1 MVDLSL
7 PDIAGVE
14 FFDQL
19 FAAMPN
25 IPIIIV
31 ASVKDEKIAKLA
43 VQRGARDYFPTHCID
58 KLFFRRQSPPSSLM
72 RPRSKNFFTK
82 KERAQ
87 IMLNSIGDAVISTN
101 LAGAV
106 IVFHDVSSARAVT
119 QNLACLAQHDSLTD
133 LPIRVFL
140 NDRLSQA
147 ILLPQRH
154 QMALA
159 VLYLDPDRFKHIND
173 SLGHLV
179 GDHLLQSVALRLSKC
194 VRASDTVS
202 RQGGDEFVILV
213 PKIAQGQDTVCDR

>member
-1 MVDLSL
+1 MRFQIFVTRKMIQNILLIQGNAQRSDTIRRVLLASVDQSLSDRMRYHARTGSAPAWGCRHCCHMVDLSL

-82 KERAQ
+82 KSARKSC
-87 IMLNSIGDAVISTN
+87 SIR
-101 LAGAV
+101 LAMR
-106 IVFHDVSSARAVT
+106 SSARISPAR
-119 QNLACLAQHDSLTD
+119 S
-133 LPIRVFL
+133 
-140 NDRLSQA
+140 
-147 ILLPQRH
+147 
-154 QMALA
+154 
-159 VLYLDPDRFKHIND
+159 
-173 SLGHLV
+173 
-179 GDHLLQSVALRLSKC
+179 
-194 VRASDTVS
+194 
-202 RQGGDEFVILV
+202 
-213 PKIAQGQDTVCDR
+213 